1 MRLNQL
7 FCRGLIVSVRRVFL
21 MGCVCACALTV
32 PVFSP
37 ASAQDR
43 VNVRV
48 GAHDDY
54 GRLVFDWS
62 GATPYTVR
70 RLSDTALELSFK
82 SGADI
87 DIAGLNL
94 NITPNIAA
102 VEKTSAAGNDLTL
115 RVTVPAGS
123 NFRHF
128 LIGNRVVLDVYAPPG
143 APRQQV
149 AKAPAQTPKPT
160 PAPAQAPTP
169 PAMPVPEVEVAIE
182 PEIKTDTEVEAE
194 APAPAAPPI
203 VQAAQATQPHVI
215 NISATTVLGL
225 AAFVHNGDLWIVVD
239 RNEIAVPPRVSGPN
253 AGAFPAFESVP
264 MESGLAWRMPV
275 PEGMNV
281 HGEGGGLVWRVSL
294 TPTDHGTNPITPERS
309 FEAGQTVRGGTLLWP
324 MQRVTRV
331 LPIIDPSTG
340 DRMIVA
346 TVDQADQFA
355 GRARDFVDLRIL
367 PSPIGVAL
375 MPMADDIEAR
385 PVGNG
390 LRVTRPGGLAMTRVR
405 DVAQRII
412 AQQVNATDGDTPPAD
427 DQRMRRIFD
436 FDRWMMGGL
445 DALRDNQ
452 QILLGSMATKDKTGR
467 VQDLLMLAKMNMA
480 NDRGQEAYGFLN
492 FAEREMPEI
501 VESPEFLALRGAASV
516 LAGKYEVAFEDLN
529 APHLREYGELD
540 YWRAYTLAG
549 LEDWQQ
555 AVKAMPDDYEIL
567 LSYPRR
573 IQERLVLKL
582 AETSLRSGNTQR
594 ANLLLDALE
603 RDRRHLRP
611 WTVAGLD
618 YLLGEK
624 YRQSGQHN
632 LALDLWR
639 PLAKGDDD
647 LYRAR
652 ASLAMTMLEL
662 QNSAISREQAIDRLE
677 GLRYHW
683 RGDELEAQTNFM
695 LGRMYLDDKRYLKGF
710 TILRDATVMSP
721 GSEIGNEIA
730 SFMADAFKELF
741 LNDTLNEMTPIDA
754 VTVYEEFRE
763 LTPAGAEGNRLI
775 RRLAE
780 RLVEADLLGR
790 STALLQHQMDYR
802 LSGREAADIGLRLA
816 AVYLLNDEPERALPA
831 LDKAAALYAAEAQDD
846 DIRAKQREEQMLR
859 ARALS
864 KQGNADGAM
873 RILNRFPPTPD
884 VNRLRADIAW
894 TAGRWDDAA
903 DALNDMIMD
912 EAINPERPLSQKHAD
927 LLLNRAVALNL
938 AGNRVALANLR
949 TRYED
954 AMARTTRARMF
965 DVVTR
970 PRTGNL
976 SSDRESIAA
985 LVSEVDIFRE
995 FLDSYR
1001 SSAEPSN

>member
-1 MRLNQL
+1 
-7 FCRGLIVSVRRVFL
+7 

-32 PVFSP
+32 PAFGP

-54 GRLVFDWS
+54 GRLVFDWG
-62 GATPYTVR
+62 GATPYTVE
-70 RLSDTALELSFK
+70 RLSDTVLALSFK

-87 DIAGLNL
+87 DTGALNL

-102 VEKTSAAGNDLTL
+102 VEKTSAAGEDLKL
-115 RVTVPAGS
+115 RVTIPAGS
-123 NFRHF
+123 TFRHF
-128 LIGNRVVLDVYAPPG
+128 LIGSRVVLDVYAPPG
-143 APRQQV
+143 TPRQQQ
-149 AKAPAQTPKPT
+149 AQAPAPT
-160 PAPAQAPTP
+160 PAPAPASAPAPAQPPTP
-169 PAMPVPEVEVAIE
+169 PPMPVPEVEVAADAE
-182 PEIKTDTEVEAE
+182 PEIESPP
-194 APAPAAPPI
+194 PAPTPI
-203 VQAAQATQPHVI
+203 VQAAQTTQPHVI
-215 NISATTVLGL
+215 NISATTALGV

-253 AGAFPAFESVP
+253 AESFPAFDSVP
-264 MESGLAWRMPV
+264 MESGLAWRMAV

-294 TPTDHGTNPITPERS
+294 TPTDHGANPIPPERS
-309 FEAGQTVRGGTLLWP
+309 FETGQTVRGGTLFWP
-324 MQRVTRV
+324 MQRVTRI
-331 LPIIDPSTG
+331 LPVIDPATG

-367 PSPIGVAL
+367 PSIIGVAL
-375 MPMADDIEAR
+375 MPMTDDIEAR

-390 LRVTRPGGLAMTRVR
+390 LRVTRPGGLAITRVR

-412 AQQVNATDGDTPPAD
+412 AQQVNATGDDNAAPAD
-427 DQRMRRIFD
+427 EQRMRRIFD

-501 VESPEFLALRGAASV
+501 IQSPEFLALRGAASA

-529 APHLREYGELD
+529 AQPLREYGELD
-540 YWRAYTLAG
+540 YWRAYTLSG

-555 AVKAMPDDYEIL
+555 ATRAMPEDYEVL
-567 LSYPRR
+567 LSYPRH
-573 IQERLVLKL
+573 ILERLVLRL
-582 AETSLRSGNTQR
+582 AEVSLRSGNIQR

-611 WTVAGLD
+611 WTAAGLD

-624 YRQSGQHN
+624 YRQSGQGN

-639 PLAKGDDD
+639 PLAKGKDD

-662 QNSAISREQAIDRLE
+662 QNNAITREEAIDRLE

-721 GSEIGNEIA
+721 GSDIGNEIA
-730 SFMADAFKELF
+730 SFMADAFKDLF

-816 AVYLLNDEPERALPA
+816 AVYLLNDEAERALPA
-831 LDKAAALYAAEAQDD
+831 LDKAASLYAAEPQDD
-846 DIRAKQREEQMLR
+846 EIRAKQREEQMLR

-864 KQGNADGAM
+864 KQNNADAAM

-912 EAINPERPLSQKHAD
+912 EAINPERPLSQKNAD

-938 AGNRVALANLR
+938 SGNRVALANLR

-954 AMARTTRARMF
+954 AMSKTTRARMF